1 MSTVEGGFVCT
12 DDEGLHKLLLM
23 IRSHG
28 WSRDLD
34 NETQTSLRIENNINE
49 FEEFYTFYEP
59 GLNVRN
65 TDIRSLCWFA
75 SNEKT

>member
-34 NETQTSLRIENNINE
+34 NETQTSLRI
-49 FEEFYTFYEP
+49 
-59 GLNVRN
+59 
-65 TDIRSLCWFA
+65 
-75 SNEKT
+75 